1 MKTLPLHTRLFVY
14 AFVGTA
20 AVAAALIIVM
30 QMPQRWWM
38 PLGLAPLFLTYTT
51 YKVFK
56 KRLAQEQLQVRQMS
70 DLHMATLEALALA
83 IDARDQTCQLHIRPG
98 PAVRVR
104 AGAVVR
110 HVRTRRSRA

>member
-30 QMPQRWWM
+30 QMPQRWWI

-51 YKVFK
+51 YQVFK
-56 KRLAQEQLQVRQMS
+56 KRLAQEQLQI
-70 DLHMATLEALALA
+70 HALYEIAQAMGTSLNV
-83 IDARDQTCQLHIRPG
+83 TG
-98 PAVRVR
+98 TM
-104 AGAVVR
+104 G
-110 HVRTRRSRA
+110 